1 MSAIKR
7 LLGYAESIA
16 RLIRIIITAAFML
29 ILISVVYALEKLQA
43 QNTNDE

>member
-7 LLGYAESIA
+7 PLGYSESIA

-29 ILISVVYALEKLQA
+29 ILISVVYALEKLQTY
-43 QNTNDE
+43 NTNND